1 MPTGIPNLVTKE
13 DLRQRMREL
22 EERLKQW
29 DRREKALGDLKKWL
43 AARKL
48 GPSDVLWMYRQMQP
62 KRAAAPVKSRK
73 PLKPPKKA
81 NGHLADG
88 ADPKFMAAL
97 RQARRDSG
105 LTLRGYA
112 KKVGI
117 SSGTL
122 ANWEAGRNVPQPEAY
137 VRIKKEI
144 GLD

>member
-62 KRAAAPVKSRK
+62 KRAAKPVKSRK
-73 PLKPPKKA
+73 PLKPAGKA

-88 ADPKFMAAL
+88 ADPAFMAAL

-105 LTLRGYA
+105 LTRKAFA
-112 KKVGI
+112 KKLGV
-117 SSGTL
+117 SFGTID
-122 ANWEAGRNVPQPEAY
+122 NWVVGRNVPQPETY